1 MAGARLAR
9 NEGRQMTRRSLTST
23 MPAELAPPSG
33 VWLSDRPGWCV
44 DVGPTLVAMKTCD
57 LWLALAKD
65 EITPKTKVWRE
76 GMPYWTEIAKVPE
89 FALAMPDAAVW
100 DGPVKAAPAAGQGA
114 AVTVA
119 QTDTARSPAPQAPRE
134 RGSRRS
140 SRGPGDKAPAST
152 WSGAAPGVVAA
163 SDPSAAAVG
172 SLVPPSDHGTP
183 APVVV
188 EHRAPEP
195 SAASP
200 RRIYPR
206 LDRRGAASVA
216 FGALVAI
223 AALTF
228 ATTGPAPGRGV
239 ALDSGP
245 PVAAGARDRSPAVDF
260 AAFVR
265 APSTARLPAPPT
277 TPTPPDGA
285 LPPAAEQGPITA
297 AIAPGSATAE
307 VRSRPARG
315 PHSADRGQRRAR

>member
-9 NEGRQMTRRSLTST
+9 NEGQQRTRRSLTST
-23 MPAELAPPSG
+23 MPADLAPSSG

-100 DGPVKAAPAAGQGA
+100 APRDAPATSAPRAGQGA
-114 AVTVA
+114 A
-119 QTDTARSPAPQAPRE
+119 
-134 RGSRRS
+134 
-140 SRGPGDKAPAST
+140 
-152 WSGAAPGVVAA
+152 VAA
-163 SDPSAAAVG
+163 SDPSAAGVT
-172 SLVPPSDHGTP
+172 SLVAPGDHVTP

-188 EHRAPEP
+188 EHRAPE
-195 SAASP
+195 AASAGP
-200 RRIYPR
+200 RRIFPR

-228 ATTGPAPGRGV
+228 ATTGPAPGHG
-239 ALDSGP
+239 ATLESST
-245 PVAAGARDRSPAVDF
+245 PVAAGAQDRSPAVDI
-260 AAFVR
+260 ATFVR
-265 APSTARLPAPPT
+265 APSALHAPPAT
-277 TPTPPDGA
+277 FDGA
-285 LPPAAEQGPITA
+285 PSPLDQGPSTA
-297 AIAPGSATAE
+297 AITPGSATAQ

-315 PHSADRGQRRAR
+315 PRSADRGQRRAR